1 MFHFLDHL
9 KFIKSAEAP
18 RLVIMLELA
27 FTLGQ
32 SFTDYLFK
40 LDSELKIKFLGRSM
54 LTFISGFAKLQLA
67 SFIPDL
73 NLTSMNEI
81 GM

>member
-1 MFHFLDHL
+1 
-9 KFIKSAEAP
+9 
-18 RLVIMLELA
+18 MLELA

-40 LDSELKIKFLGRSM
+40 LDSALKIKFLGRSM
-54 LTFISGFAKLQLA
+54 LTFISKLQLA
-67 SFIPDL
+67 SFTPDQ